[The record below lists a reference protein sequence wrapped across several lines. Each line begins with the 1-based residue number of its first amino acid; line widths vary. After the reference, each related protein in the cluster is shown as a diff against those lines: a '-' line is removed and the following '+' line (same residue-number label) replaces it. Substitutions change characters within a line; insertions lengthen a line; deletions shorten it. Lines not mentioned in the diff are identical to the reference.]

1 MGTAANMNY
10 VAIARECDDDVS
22 VTAAVTAGVEGNA
35 TSAGEPATWRETDAG
50 MQKVPVYAGTI
61 NTMLLINR
69 PLTPAALARVVVTMT
84 EGKTAA
90 LQRLAVPSKLHID
103 LATGTGTD
111 RSCVAAPASGS
122 KALTTASPAHEAR
135 GDHRVGDEKRD
146 ARGAALAE
154 RPRGELHARRLPR
167 ARSIRRA
174 RGHAVRRHR
183 ALLERSATWSSSR
196 RTARPPST
204 SRSSVRRRTRW
215 PSSRIACATARCRR
229 RLPTMR
235 WRSRPHCSQRILP
248 RRRTAGP
255 SSARACGRMRQAT

>member
-111 RSCVAAPASGS
+111 QVLCRRARVREQGAHHRQ
-122 KALTTASPAHEAR
+122 SPHEAR
-135 GDHRVGDEKRD
+135 GDHRVGNEERD
-146 ARGAALAE
+146 PRGAALAE
-154 RPRGELHARRLPR
+154 RPRSELHARRLPR

-174 RGHAVRRHR
+174 RGHAVRGYR
-183 ALLERSATWSSSR
+183 ALPERSATWSSSR
-196 RTARPPST
+196 RTARPPSM

-215 PSSRIACATARCRR
+215 PSSRIECATARCRR

-248 RRRTAGP
+248 HRRTAGP